1 MEPSASVDLSSFSF
15 EEFVSFIFDHAVP
28 PKSEQYDSWHFH
40 MEVDFEATKVCSY
53 YVRLFRQ
60 PEFLLS
66 RFTKPQLEEGF
77 WAMQGP
83 NLDCSVYWIIQN
95 SNLPLSAREECIRSM
110 ADLFERLFAAEPLDT
125 SVQMWWDSLCF
136 DWHCGTKNRER
147 GGEDLEVQD
156 MLFQTLTQ
164 VLAIDSSTCQGAA
177 LHGLGHLR
185 HPRTKAVIER
195 FLDEHPCLTQQQKA
209 YALAAAKFQVL

>member
-1 MEPSASVDLSSFSF
+1 MEPSASVDLSRFSF

-95 SNLPLSAREECIRSM
+95 SDLPLSAREECIRSM
-110 ADLFERLFAAEPLDT
+110 ADLFERLFAAEPLD
-125 SVQMWWDSLCF
+125 
-136 DWHCGTKNRER
+136 
-147 GGEDLEVQD
+147 
-156 MLFQTLTQ
+156 
-164 VLAIDSSTCQGAA
+164 
-177 LHGLGHLR
+177 
-185 HPRTKAVIER
+185 
-195 FLDEHPCLTQQQKA
+195 
-209 YALAAAKFQVL
+209 